1 MKISAAKFRANCF
14 KIIDEISHKQ
24 TEVII
29 TKRGKAIVKLT
40 AIKSEDQSDPLLGMM
55 KGAGETV
62 GDLTDPLDEEWEL
75 D

>member
-1 MKISAAKFRANCF
+1 MKISAAKFRSNCF
-14 KIIDEISHKQ
+14 KIIDEISQKQ

-29 TKRGKAIVKLT
+29 TKRGKAVVKLT
-40 AIKSEDQSDPLLGMM
+40 AIKSEDQSDPLLGVL

-62 GDLTDPLDEEWEL
+62 GDLTEPFAEEWEL

>member
-1 MKISAAKFRANCF
+1 MKISAAKFRSNCF
-14 KIIDEISHKQ
+14 KIIDEISQKQ

-40 AIKSEDQSDPLLGMM
+40 AIKSEVQSDPLLGVLD
-55 KGAGETV
+55 GAGETV
-62 GDLTDPLDEEWEL
+62 GDLTKPFDEQWEL